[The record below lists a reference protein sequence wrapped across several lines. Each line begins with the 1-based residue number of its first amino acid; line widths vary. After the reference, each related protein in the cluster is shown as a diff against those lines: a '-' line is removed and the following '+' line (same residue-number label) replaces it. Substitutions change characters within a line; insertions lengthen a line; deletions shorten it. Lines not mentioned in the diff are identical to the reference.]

1 MSSIPP
7 PHTAKVLKIFEEN
20 QTLTNDLV
28 REIFTILENFA
39 ITKKMLSKI
48 ASKSEWFNGILE
60 NSGLNTLDL
69 RVFFRDYY
77 PDYEGYLKALKC
89 PVCGKQMHYSP
100 ATNKIP
106 IGCSSKCI
114 LAATK
119 DKRCN
124 TIINKYGGMGSASK
138 AIRAKAE
145 QTNLERYGTKN
156 VRSSDFVKDK
166 IRNTMMERYGVENAL
181 QSKEIR
187 QKGEQTLIERYGVK
201 NAQMNEEIKSK
212 RIATNNERYG
222 GNAPTC
228 SKEVMDKVFAT
239 NIERY
244 GVKTNFNSK
253 NVDGKDNQLRIEI
266 DKDRLKKSYDRLFT
280 MEEIEPSFSVDEWR
294 GFGTLKTMKIY
305 PWRCKKC
312 GNVFN
317 SYLWSPWTPPR
328 CLICHPHNISVGQS
342 ELEDFVKNDL
352 GFEVVRNDRKAL
364 DGKYEID
371 VYVPSLKLGFEY
383 NGEFFHSDNGEDYH
397 INKTNY
403 AESKGIHLIHVF
415 ETEWIYRKDAVKNFI
430 RFVIGKL
437 EKVDV
442 SRCHIEE
449 ITSELKSK
457 IMNEN
462 HISSDDGASK
472 IKLGVFD
479 RNELIGCVS
488 LSKSLLG
495 IEGYEYEITRFF
507 MFKKCDGIL
516 NKVFSYIKE
525 EYGITRVVMC
535 LDRRFYSKDFNF
547 LKANGFEFKYSTKP
561 SYFYT
566 KSKNPIVLKRPL
578 KESVSEFLGE
588 NYDPSK
594 TVHENMTDLGFVRN
608 FDCGNLVYVKSF

>member
-7 PHTAKVLKIFEEN
+7 PHTAKVLKIFEDN

-48 ASKSEWFNGILE
+48 ASKSEWFNDILE

-77 PDYEGYLKALKC
+77 PNYEGYLKALKC

-201 NAQMNEEIKSK
+201 NAQMNEEIKAK
-212 RIATNNERYG
+212 RIATNNETYG

-244 GVKTNFNSK
+244 GVKTNFN
-253 NVDGKDNQLRIEI
+253 
-266 DKDRLKKSYDRLFT
+266 RLKEDGTINESYLKIQKDQLDKSYNELFKFRFVEPAFPR
-280 MEEIEPSFSVDEWR
+280 EEWHGHGSAKS
-294 GFGTLKTMKIY
+294 MKLY
-305 PWRCKKC
+305 KWRCKEC
-312 GNVFN
+312 GKVFE
-317 SYLWSPWTPPR
+317 SYINGVVVPPR
-328 CLICHPHNISVGQS
+328 CLDCHPYTVSKGQE
-342 ELEDFVKNDL
+342 ELEEFIKSL
-352 GFEVVRNDRKAL
+352 GFEVVRNDRGHL
-364 DGKYEID
+364 NGYEID
-371 VYVPSLKLGFEY
+371 VFLPELNVGFEY
-383 NGEFFHSDNGEDYH
+383 NGEFFHQDNPKDYH
-397 INKTNY
+397 KMKTDI
-403 AESKGIHLIHVF
+403 AEENGIHLIHIF
-415 ETEWIYRKDAVKNFI
+415 ETEWLYRQDLVKNRIKMFLGKVPSVYGRNCEVREISVQERKDFVNTWHMQSDSGARISIGLFYGGELVSVASFSTPRFNKN
-430 RFVIGKL
+430 
-437 EKVDV
+437 
-442 SRCHIEE
+442 
-449 ITSELKSK
+449 
-457 IMNEN
+457 
-462 HISSDDGASK
+462 
-472 IKLGVFD
+472 
-479 RNELIGCVS
+479 
-488 LSKSLLG
+488 
-495 IEGYEYEITRFF
+495 YEYELIRYCSSKRIVGGFS
-507 MFKKCDGIL
+507 KIL
-516 NKVFSYIKE
+516 SYFEKTYSPKSLISYADRKWVNKFSN
-525 EYGITRVVMC
+525 V
-535 LDRRFYSKDFNF
+535 YSR
-547 LKANGFEFKYSTKP
+547 NGFVLDHVSEP
-561 SYFYT
+561 SFFYT
-566 KSKNPIVLKRPL
+566 KPRNGIIVPRYAVQKPEEL
-578 KESVSEFLGE
+578 LGE

-594 TVHENMTDLGFVRN
+594 TVHENMTALGFVRN
-608 FDCGNLVYVKSF
+608 FDCGNLVYRKTF